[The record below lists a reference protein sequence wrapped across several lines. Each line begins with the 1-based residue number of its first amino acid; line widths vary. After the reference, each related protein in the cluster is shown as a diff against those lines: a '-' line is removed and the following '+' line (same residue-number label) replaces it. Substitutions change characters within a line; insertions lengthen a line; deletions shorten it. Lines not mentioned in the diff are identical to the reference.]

1 MGFFDKIKA
10 KFTGSTS
17 DEIVADVKSKATEVT
32 DKAGDK
38 IATAKDAVTD
48 K

>member
-17 DEIVADVKSKATEVT
+17 DEVVANAKSKASEVA

-38 IATAKDAVTD
+38 IAAAKDAIVN